1 VLDNLSKS
9 FNDAIDLV
17 ENINI
22 PFFSFR
28 LKVHKNTEVFFRYI
42 ALVTTILACSLWL
55 LTGNEGT
62 LYQLFF
68 SKTKIGLGGIHW
80 LVIVLMPNYAIYY
93 TVSFLLLDL

>member
-1 VLDNLSKS
+1 LLDNLSKA

-28 LKVHKNTEVFFRYI
+28 LRVHDRTEVIFRYI
-42 ALVTTILACSLWL
+42 ALGITIIACILWL

-68 SKTKIGLGGIHW
+68 SKTEIGLGGIHW
-80 LVIVLMPNYAIYY
+80 LVLVLMPFFYWMFSYY
-93 TVSFLLLDL
+93 MSKHG